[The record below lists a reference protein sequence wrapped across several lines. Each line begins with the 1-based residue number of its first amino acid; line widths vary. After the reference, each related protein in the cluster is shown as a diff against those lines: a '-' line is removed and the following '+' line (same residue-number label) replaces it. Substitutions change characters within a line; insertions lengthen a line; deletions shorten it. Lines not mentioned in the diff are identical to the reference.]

1 MPFNNANEKDR
12 ETALRAAQ
20 ANNGK
25 SLWELSEESTLLV
38 IFLRH
43 FGCTFCKEAVR
54 DAARQRADI
63 QAGGATIVF
72 VHTDTE
78 ENAKRFFEDYGM
90 EDVPRIS
97 NPSGDLYEAFG
108 LDRAGLREMLSPSV
122 WFRGISAIAAG
133 NLPGRPRGDVL
144 RMPGAFV
151 VKDGKIAKSYLH
163 RTIAERPNIAQFS
176 QEGLAACRH

>member
-1 MPFNNANEKDR
+1 MALKCRNERER
-12 ETALRAAQ
+12 ETAMRAATT
-20 ANNGK
+20 NDGR
-25 SLWELSEESTLLV
+25 SLWDLSEESTLLV

-43 FGCTFCKEAVR
+43 FGCSFCKEAVR

-72 VHTDTE
+72 VHMDAEDT
-78 ENAKRFFEDYGM
+78 AKAFFERYGM
-90 EDVPRIS
+90 EDIPRIS

-108 LDRAGLREMLSPSV
+108 LDRAGLRELLSPSV
-122 WFRGISAIAAG
+122 WFRGISAIATG
-133 NLPGRPRGDVL
+133 HFPGRPRGDMF

-163 RTIAERPNIAQFS
+163 RTIAERPDMARFS
-176 QEGLAACRH
+176 QEGLEACRA